1 MDDFLKRDG
10 GTGETVQEP
19 QPCRP
24 MGRAEAL
31 QEKDSKKRLR
41 IQQETQF
48 REESD
53 LELETGSRLETDFQ
67 QESRSQAE
75 SESGQD
81 TKLPEEA
88 GRLRRKRQ
96 LYERENPENITEIPD
111 FDHEGSQPE
120 SEATPAGKLS
130 EHSFRMEHVHEKAAG
145 SIQHIIK
152 AEREQSSQII
162 KQLHKG

>member
-1 MDDFLKRDG
+1 MKYLKKLKQLTLFRKMVKLFFISEDFSLLDDFLKRDG

-53 LELETGSRLETDFQ
+53 LELETGSR
-67 QESRSQAE
+67 
-75 SESGQD
+75 
-81 TKLPEEA
+81 
-88 GRLRRKRQ
+88 
-96 LYERENPENITEIPD
+96 
-111 FDHEGSQPE
+111 
-120 SEATPAGKLS
+120 
-130 EHSFRMEHVHEKAAG
+130 
-145 SIQHIIK
+145 
-152 AEREQSSQII
+152 
-162 KQLHKG
+162 